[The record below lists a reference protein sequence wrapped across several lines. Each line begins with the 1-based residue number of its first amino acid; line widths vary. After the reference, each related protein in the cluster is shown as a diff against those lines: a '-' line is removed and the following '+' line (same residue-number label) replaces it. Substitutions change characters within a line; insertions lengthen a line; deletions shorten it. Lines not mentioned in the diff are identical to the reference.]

1 MTSESADVQATYCA
15 TLVDEWV
22 ARGLTHAVICP
33 GSRSTPLAVALA
45 ARNDVRCEVFH
56 DERAGAFAALGVGMS
71 TGRPAVVLT
80 TSGTAAV
87 ELHPAV
93 VESHQAAVPMLVVT
107 ADRPPELRDTWAP
120 QTIDQR
126 ELYGVAVRWFCE
138 PGPADP
144 THRDAWRSLA
154 AEAWL
159 RTTGRVPGAVHLN
172 LAFTEP
178 LTGTPDELPPRRDV
192 DRPTPELAFGLLDE
206 QLGRLVAAT
215 AGRRVLVVAGVRAA
229 PDQVAAGAIHSAAAR
244 LGWPI
249 VADHLSGVRDGS
261 GACVTVADAV
271 LRSDVAAEALRPE
284 VILRCGGS
292 AASRVLSEWMA
303 ASGAVQIGIDRLG
316 RAPDPTGSLGAS
328 HAVEPEVV
336 LAQLAHAPGMTPAP
350 DEWRA
355 AWDLAERVASER
367 IEAGRPREAQVVAS
381 LAGGFEGS
389 LFVSSS
395 MPVRDLE
402 WYVPGHRGLTVRANR
417 GANGIDGVVSTA
429 VGVALTGEPTCVVVG
444 DVAMLHDTNALVG
457 LAARAV
463 DLLVVVIDND
473 GGGIFS
479 MLPQAQLL
487 DADRFE
493 QLFGTPHGA
502 DIAGLAAAHGVR
514 CDVIGS
520 EDPVDGPVADIRD
533 DWAAGGG
540 VRMIVVRS
548 DRARNHAEHVELHRD
563 VVETVEAAFAGR
575 PGRS

>member
-1 MTSESADVQATYCA
+1 MTSGSADVQATYCA

-33 GSRSTPLAVALA
+33 GSRSTPMAVALA
-45 ARNDVRCEVFH
+45 TRDEIRSEVFH
-56 DERAGAFAALGVGMS
+56 DERAGSFAALGVGLA

-87 ELHPAV
+87 ELHAAV

-138 PGPADP
+138 PGTVDPA
-144 THRDAWRSLA
+144 HRDAWRSLA
-154 AEAWL
+154 TEAWQ

-178 LTGTPDELPPRRDV
+178 LSGTAGDLPARTDP
-192 DRPTPELAFGLLDE
+192 DRPPPELAFGLLDE
-206 QLGRLVAAT
+206 QLGRLVSAT

-229 PDQVAAGAIHSAAAR
+229 TDPQGAVAIHAAAER

-249 VADHLSGVRDGS
+249 VADHLSGLRDGAA
-261 GACVTVADAV
+261 GTVTAADAI
-271 LRSDVAAEALRPE
+271 LRAGDAADALRPD
-284 VILRCGGS
+284 VVLRCGGLP
-292 AASRVLSEWMA
+292 ASRVVLEWMA
-303 ASGAVQIGIDRLG
+303 TTGALQIGIDRLG
-316 RAPDPTGSLGAS
+316 RTPDPTGSLGAS

-336 LAQLAHAPGMTPAP
+336 LAQLADAPAMAPAP

-355 AWDLAERVASER
+355 AWELAERVATER
-367 IEAGRPREAQVVAS
+367 IEAGRPREAQV
-381 LAGGFEGS
+381 LATLADGFRGT

-395 MPVRDLE
+395 MPIRDLE

-444 DVAMLHDTNALVG
+444 DVAMLHDTNALIG
-457 LAARAV
+457 LAARDV
-463 DLLVVVIDND
+463 RLLVVVIDND

-479 MLPQAQLL
+479 MLPQSQLL
-487 DADRFE
+487 DSDRFE

-520 EDPVDGPVADIRD
+520 EDPVAGPVAAIRD
-533 DWAAGGG
+533 EWVAGGG
-540 VRMIVVRS
+540 VRMTVVRS
-548 DRARNHAEHVELHRD
+548 DRSRNHAEHVEVHRA
-563 VVETVEAAFAGR
+563 VTEAVATALG
-575 PGRS
+575 GTDGA